1 MSKRSIKINRLEI
14 RLRGITPETARAAAN
29 DLGHELLGRL
39 SDNPDLSGGG
49 RTIRVDKVDSG
60 VFRLAAGSGPG
71 ELRDTIASR
80 IAASVKAKMN
90 KS

>member
-1 MSKRSIKINRLEI
+1 MSKRSININRLEI
-14 RLRGITPETARAAAN
+14 RLRGITPQTARAAAN

-39 SDNPDLSGGG
+39 SDNPNPSGG

-60 VFRLAAGSGPG
+60 VCRLAAGSGPG

-90 KS
+90 KP